1 MGFQLVNIH
10 PQLPDLFFCSKKLL
24 IFYHSSHS
32 LSNIL
37 NCTHDPTLGWVRS
50 SHSSLQLHPHWG
62 SNNFSLVSYY
72 VQIRKL
78 SRYWV
83 KKVKWMTETL
93 CFSVHIMHLNWYA
106 LKCFENYQKKKF
118 DLYLDSSMLR
128 KSAFKLLILIWVR
141 ICFKYQHLKFW
152 FLSGFQY
159 ALKVGIQILSCENLR
174 ES

>member
-1 MGFQLVNIH
+1 M
-10 PQLPDLFFCSKKLL
+10 

-106 LKCFENYQKKKF
+106 LKWFENYQKKKVWF
-118 DLYLDSSMLR
+118 IFGFEYASKISIQTSDSDLGSNMFQIST
-128 KSAFKLLILIWVR
+128 FKILVFIWVP
-141 ICFKYQHLKFW
+141 ICF
-152 FLSGFQY
+152 
-159 ALKVGIQILSCENLR
+159 
-174 ES
+174 ESRYSNFELWKSEGKLI